1 MLIGVRKRFIFVA
14 NTKTGSTALQ
24 AALLDHAEID
34 HGLSPA
40 RKHMRLRKVLTTFD
54 FLFDGRVATRDEFF
68 AFGVMRDPLDWL
80 MSWYRYRLD
89 QSVRDPLPAGTT
101 FAQFCAMTKDFN
113 FRLRDGRPNLQSDFF
128 VAEDGAVLA
137 DYIIP
142 YQDLA
147 AHYGRIAQALGL
159 PGTLPVRNRTKLRD
173 NPVVPDALRADL
185 ADRYA
190 EDYRLLARLDQ
201 INAAGARKLDRIAAR
216 AGQDGTALKNPAQR
230 RGFP

>member
-1 MLIGVRKRFIFVA
+1 VLIGVRKRFIFVA
-14 NTKTGSTALQ
+14 NTKTGSTAIQ
-24 AALLDHAEID
+24 AALLDEAEID

-54 FLFDGRVATRDEFF
+54 FLFDGRIATRDDFF

-89 QSVRDPLPAGTT
+89 QNVRDPLPAGTT
-101 FAQFCAMTKDFN
+101 FAEFCAMTDDFN

-142 YQDLA
+142 YHDLPD
-147 AHYGRIAQALGL
+147 HYGTIAKAIGL
-159 PGTLPVRNRTKLRD
+159 PSSLPVRNRTKLRE
-173 NPVVPDALRADL
+173 NPVLSDTLRADL
-185 ADRYA
+185 VRHFAP
-190 EDYRLLARLDQ
+190 DYQLWARLDQ
-201 INAAGARKLDRIAAR
+201 INAVGARKLARMAAR
-216 AGQDGTALKNPAQR
+216 AGV
-230 RGFP
+230 RG